1 MNYDIIGMV
10 VVDINGYVVFGIIIN
25 GFNYKILGYW
35 NKMLIFVI
43 FGFFVFEIFDK
54 IIINFIIRYLRF
66 IVFFWKM
73 YN

>member
-1 MNYDIIGMV
+1 MNYDTIGMV
-10 VVDINGYVVFGIIIN
+10 VVDINGNVVFGIIIN
-25 GFNYKILGYW
+25 GFNYKIFGYW

-66 IVFFWKM
+66 IVFLWKM

>member
-1 MNYDIIGMV
+1 MV

-54 IIINFIIRYLRF
+54 IIINLIIRYLRF